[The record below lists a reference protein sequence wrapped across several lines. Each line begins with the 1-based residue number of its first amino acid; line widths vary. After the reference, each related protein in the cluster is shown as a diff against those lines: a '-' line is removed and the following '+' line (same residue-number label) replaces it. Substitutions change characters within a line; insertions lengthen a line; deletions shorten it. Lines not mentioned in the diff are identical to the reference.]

1 MQFGAFAP
9 HIGPLANPEA
19 IAAFARKAEELDFH
33 SLWFNDHIITP
44 RKLESAYPGGRYPVP
59 PEMPFL
65 EPVATMLYVAAVTER
80 IRLGSSVLV
89 ITQRQPVL
97 LAKQLATLDVLSGGR
112 LIFGAGA
119 GWMEEEFEA
128 LNTPFEKRGPRMAE
142 FLEVI
147 RLCWTEDDPTFHGRF
162 YDLENIGFEPKPVQK
177 PHPPIWVGGWAEGA
191 LRRVAK
197 YGDAWHAGGPP
208 QMLAPGY
215 ARVKELAK
223 EYGRDPDSIALTV
236 RGEAVNLADPAQ
248 AIDQIHAYR
257 DVGVSMIAL
266 AFIGDLPTTLER
278 MESFMRDVA
287 PKV

>member
-1 MQFGAFAP
+1 LQFGAFVP
-9 HIGPLANPEA
+9 HVGPLANREA
-19 IAAFARKAEELDFH
+19 IGAFARKAEALEFH

-80 IRLGSSVLV
+80 IALGSSVLV

-119 GWMEEEFEA
+119 GWMREEFEA
-128 LNTPFEKRGPRMAE
+128 LNTPFDHRGRRMDE
-142 FLEVI
+142 FLEVM
-147 RLCWTEDDPTFHGRF
+147 RLCWTEDDTTFHGRF
-162 YDLENIGFEPKPVQK
+162 YDLENVGFYPKPLQK

-208 QMLAPGY
+208 QLLAPGY

-236 RGEAVNLADPAQ
+236 RGEGVNLADPAQ
-248 AIDQIHAYR
+248 AIDQLRAYR
-257 DVGVSMIAL
+257 EVGVSTIAL